1 MITPEYGLTI
11 AYWAHLLAT
20 VVWIG
25 GLVALNVFVVPAAR
39 KALSP
44 EQFARLLGAIQP
56 RLQQIGWF
64 CLTVLIFTGLFQMV
78 SHPNYQGFLVIDS
91 TWAVAILL
99 KHLAVAGMILVSG
112 YMTWFIGPALQR
124 MAVLQA
130 HGKEVDAAQA
140 ERLRSRE
147 AQLLQL
153 NLLLSV
159 VVLALTALAR
169 SSP

>member
-1 MITPEYGLTI
+1 MITPQYGLTI

-25 GLVALNVFVVPAAR
+25 GLVGLNLFVVPAAR
-39 KALSP
+39 KSLAP
-44 EQFARLLGAIQP
+44 EQYARLLNAIQP
-56 RLQQIGWF
+56 RIQQTGWF

-91 TWAVAILL
+91 TWAEAILI
-99 KHLAVAGMILVSG
+99 KHLLVAGMILVSG
-112 YMTWFIGPALQR
+112 YMTWWMGPALQR
-124 MAVLQA
+124 MATLQA
-130 HGKEVDAAQA
+130 HGKPIDEALA

-147 AQLLQL
+147 ANLLQL

-169 SSP
+169 SS